1 MITMKK
7 MSLLISA
14 AVSAALL
21 MGCQKDTGIP
31 DWPWYDETDP
41 DVWEQVDTLGK
52 LPDYIKVYGAAQGK
66 KMKGRYTK
74 AYLAVVDLNQAEFHI
89 WGLNDPELTGS
100 LQGLK
105 TPTQVYNAQ
114 GNPSIVVNGGFFYTA
129 TQEIEGEEY
138 TISYAASLA
147 VENGVLLSPN
157 INYASEDWVTIYYP
171 TRGIFVRHND
181 NSCEAAWTYWQ
192 DADNH
197 FLYQE
202 PAANTWASAPLAI
215 PSATFPC
222 EAEALDAKTAIGGG
236 PVLIKNGVFVNS
248 YTAEM
253 FDGENSGIGVND
265 LAPRT
270 AIGITADNKLV
281 LYVCEGRE
289 MTPGIPGYTTAEVAK
304 ILLSF
309 GCIEALNL
317 DGGGSS
323 CMLVN
328 GYQTILPSDGE
339 QRAVGSCIYIK

>member
-7 MSLLISA
+7 MSIIISA
-14 AVSAALL
+14 AVCAALL

-74 AYLAVVDLNQAEFHI
+74 AYLAVVDLNEADFHV
-89 WGLNDPELTGS
+89 WGLIDPELTGS
-100 LQGLK
+100 YEGLQ
-105 TPTQVYNAQ
+105 TPTNVFNNK
-114 GNPSIVVNGGFFYTA
+114 GNPSIVVNGGFFYQADDGNGITK
-129 TQEIEGEEY
+129 
-138 TISYAASLA
+138 SYAASLA
-147 VENGVLLSPN
+147 VENGELLSPN
-157 INYASEDWVTIYYP
+157 INYASEDWSTIYYP
-171 TRGIFVRHND
+171 TRGVFVRHND
-181 NSCEAAWTYWQ
+181 NTCEAAWTYWQ
-192 DADNH
+192 DSDNH

-202 PAANTWASAPLAI
+202 PAANSWASEPLEV
-215 PSATFPC
+215 PSAIFPC
-222 EAEALDAKTAIGGG
+222 PADELDAKTAIGGG
-236 PVLIKNGVFVNS
+236 PVLIKNGKIVNS
-248 YTAEM
+248 YVSEL

-265 LAPRT
+265 PAPRS

-289 MTPGIPGYTTAEVAK
+289 MTSGIPGYTTEEVAK

-328 GYQTILPSDGE
+328 GYQTILPSDGA
-339 QRAVGSCIYIK
+339 QRPVGSCIYVK